1 MRRDEFIDVVT
12 CTSAT
17 SQNVLPGFLQA
28 TRKLSSKHLPTFTS
42 KPFGRLMPRST
53 VSRSLPIAIFQRC
66 MMGWKECGLSLRQ
79 FGAPRRER
87 FGQAWGAGKS
97 KKAKGRSDRPRT
109 QLAQRSLGEVE
120 SSITNRVSYSY
131 S

>member
-17 SQNVLPGFLQA
+17 SQSVLAGFLQA
-28 TRKLSSKHLPTFTS
+28 TRKLSSKHLPIFTS
-42 KPFGRLMPRST
+42 KPFGRLTPRST
-53 VSRSLPIAIFQRC
+53 VSRSLSIAIFQRC
-66 MMGWKECGLSLRQ
+66 MMGWKGCGLSLRQ

-97 KKAKGRSDRPRT
+97 KRAKGKR
-109 QLAQRSLGEVE
+109 QKEEVIVLE
-120 SSITNRVSYSY
+120 L
-131 S
+131 